1 MLENCLILLFLV
13 FLLRFF
19 PIKKIIL
26 EDIDLR
32 KEIKFLFA
40 IAIIIFCLN
49 IIIKFMPNPRYKKF
63 LSDNNIFAVIEDKYD
78 FKNKIQIIN
87 DQFYIPIKLIK
98 MYVDEH
104 IFYDK
109 KENKIVITDK
119 NRVIKLKL
127 NDFNYTVNENE
138 IRRINFDMKK
148 IGYEFYLPEDF
159 VKKIYDLEIDYQK
172 KYNLLK
178 IDFNDRDYFKGE
190 IKKNCYMRYEAD
202 KKSFKAQKILKG
214 EQVKIYGEQNNYL
227 KIKLESGLLGYVKKE
242 NVINKQKIYGKKK
255 SSRKIKNQ
263 PKIKMVW
270 DGIYNQTANYYALKK
285 RFDSGINVISP
296 TWFSFDKKKLNGE
309 LINLVDINYVK
320 TAQKYGIKVCPS
332 LSDELDYQTN
342 HEIITDGTKREFVI
356 EQIINFADEYDLD
369 GINIDFEGV
378 KKNDIDFYIEFLREL
393 SPLLKKRNL
402 ILIVDVFVPDAWS
415 MYYNRKEIAETADY
429 ICVMAYDEYNL
440 NSDEPGPVASYDFV
454 LNGIKNTLKE
464 VSKDKIIIGLPFYT
478 RIWHTKNNKFK
489 IENVSMQVGFDFFK
503 KRNVEF
509 KWLDD
514 KKYFYCEYENID
526 ENIIYKSWLEDE
538 NSIEEKLKL
547 VKKFDLAGIS
557 GWKRGFEKKII
568 WELVNKYIN

>member
-1 MLENCLILLFLV
+1 M
-13 FLLRFF
+13 
-19 PIKKIIL
+19 
-26 EDIDLR
+26 R
-32 KEIKFLFA
+32 KGIKFVFIITL
-40 IAIIIFCLN
+40 IIFCLD

-63 LSDNNIFAVIEDKYD
+63 LSGNNIFAVIEDKYD
-78 FKNKIQIIN
+78 FKYKIQIIN
-87 DQFYIPIKLIK
+87 NQFYIPVGLIK
-98 MYVDEH
+98 KHIDKH
-104 IFYDK
+104 IFCDK
-109 KENKIVITDK
+109 KQNKIVITDG

-127 NDFNYTVNENE
+127 NDFNYTVNGNE
-138 IRRINFDMKK
+138 TRQLNFDMKK
-148 IGYEFYLPEDF
+148 IGDRFYLPVDF

-172 KYNLLK
+172 KYNLFK
-178 IDFNDRDYFKGE
+178 IDFKDRDYFKGE
-190 IKKNCYMRYEAD
+190 IKKNDCMRYEAD

-214 EQVKIYGEQNNYL
+214 EKVKIYDEQNNYL
-227 KIKLESGLLGYVKKE
+227 KIKLKSGLLGYVKKE
-242 NVINKQKIYGKKK
+242 NVINKQKVYGQKKL
-255 SSRKIKNQ
+255 SREIKKR

-285 RFDSGINVISP
+285 KFDSGFNVISP

-309 LINLVDINYVK
+309 LTNLVDINYIK
-320 TAQKYGIKVCPS
+320 MAHKYGIKVCPS
-332 LSDELDYQTN
+332 LSDELDYKTN
-342 HEIITDGTKREFVI
+342 HEIITDGTKREFII
-356 EQIINFADEYDLD
+356 EQIINFVDEYDLD

-393 SPLLKKRNL
+393 APLLKKRNL

-514 KKYFYCEYENID
+514 KKYFYCEYED
-526 ENIIYKSWLEDE
+526 MEQNIIYKSWLEDE

>member
-1 MLENCLILLFLV
+1 
-13 FLLRFF
+13 
-19 PIKKIIL
+19 
-26 EDIDLR
+26 
-32 KEIKFLFA
+32 
-40 IAIIIFCLN
+40 
-49 IIIKFMPNPRYKKF
+49 MPNPRYKKF
-63 LSDNNIFAVIEDKYD
+63 VLEDSIFAVIEDKYD

-87 DQFYIPIKLIK
+87 KQFYIPIKLIK

-104 IFYDK
+104 IFCDK
-109 KENKIVITDK
+109 KENKIVITDE

-127 NDFNYTVNENE
+127 NDFNYKVNENE
-138 IRRINFDMKK
+138 IRRLNFDMKK
-148 IGYEFYLPEDF
+148 IGYEFYLPADF

-214 EQVKIYGEQNNYL
+214 EKVKIYDEQNNYL

-242 NVINKQKIYGKKK
+242 NVINKQKVYGKKK

-320 TAQKYGIKVCPS
+320 TAHKYGIKVCPS

-393 SPLLKKRNL
+393 SPLFKKRNL

-514 KKYFYCEYENID
+514 KKYFYCEYEDID

>member
-1 MLENCLILLFLV
+1 MIFFHKKKFLEA
-13 FLLRFF
+13 
-19 PIKKIIL
+19 
-26 EDIDLR
+26 IDLR
-32 KEIKFLFA
+32 KGIKFLFA
-40 IAIIIFCLN
+40 ITIIIFCLN

-63 LSDNNIFAVIEDKYD
+63 VLEDSIFAVIEDKYD

-104 IFYDK
+104 IFRDK
-109 KENKIVITDK
+109 KENKIVITDE

-138 IRRINFDMKK
+138 ARRLNFDVKK
-148 IGYEFYLPEDF
+148 IGYEFYLPADF
-159 VKKIYDLEIDYQK
+159 VKKIYNLEIDYQK

-178 IDFNDRDYFKGE
+178 IDFKDRDYFEGE
-190 IKKNCYMRYEAD
+190 IKKNCYIRYEAD

-214 EQVKIYGEQNNYL
+214 EQVKIYDEQNNYL

-242 NVINKQKIYGKKK
+242 NVINKQKVYGKKK
-255 SSRKIKNQ
+255 SSRKIKNR

-285 RFDSGINVISP
+285 KFDLGINVISP

-320 TAQKYGIKVCPS
+320 TAHKYGIKVCPS
-332 LSDELDYQTN
+332 LSDELDYKTN

-356 EQIINFADEYDLD
+356 EQIINFVDEYDLD

-440 NSDEPGPVASYDFV
+440 NSDKPGPVASYDFV

-514 KKYFYCEYENID
+514 KKYFYCEYEDID